1 MYVCGENTASR
12 HFMLSIGPQSRDSSG
27 SGVTLM
33 KQIGKL
39 TDAMFAVGGSELT
52 QQILPIIGF
61 KECGTIVIQY
71 AWPVRPLLRLGVQ
84 ELTAGAGRLQMCEK
98 YVNSITT
105 SQWRSN
111 TVERRADY
119 QRIEP

>member
-1 MYVCGENTASR
+1 
-12 HFMLSIGPQSRDSSG
+12 MLSIGPQSRDSSG